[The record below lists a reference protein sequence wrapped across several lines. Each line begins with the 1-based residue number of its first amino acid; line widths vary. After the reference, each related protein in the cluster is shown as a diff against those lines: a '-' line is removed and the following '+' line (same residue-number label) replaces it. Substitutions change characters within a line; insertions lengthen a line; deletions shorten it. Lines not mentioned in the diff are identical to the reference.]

1 MDGVG
6 TTMAL
11 PQRRVVDALTRAL
24 HALMALSFG
33 LAYLTAEM
41 EGWRLLHVTMGY
53 SLGLLF
59 ALRLLWAAF
68 GPMRVGLKALRNR
81 VSAWPQVRA
90 MMARLEAGAL
100 LQQVLAGS
108 MLALLACVLPL
119 LVSGYAT
126 YFEYGGGWTED
137 IHESVGNLMLAFAGA
152 HVATVLVLHWRS
164 PNRPRPMWT
173 GLVPGR
179 GPNLVQHN
187 MAAAAWFVVLLVS
200 GFCLWQAHVFITDPQ
215 LQHQPQWLH
224 PIGGY
229 SEDSE
234 DSD

>member
-11 PQRRVVDALTRAL
+11 PQRRMVDALTRAL

-33 LAYLTAEM
+33 LAYLTAELD
-41 EGWRLLHVTMGY
+41 GWRLLHVTMGY

-59 ALRLLWAAF
+59 GIRWLWAAF

-81 VSAWPQVRA
+81 VLAWPQIRT
-90 MMARLEAGAL
+90 MMTRLEAGAL
-100 LQQVLAGS
+100 LQQLLAGS

-119 LVSGYAT
+119 LLSGYAT
-126 YFEYGGGWTED
+126 YFEYGGGWIDD

-152 HVATVLVLHWRS
+152 HVAAVLVLHWRS
-164 PNRPRPMWT
+164 PHRPRPMLT
-173 GLVPGR
+173 GLVSGR

-187 MAAAAWFVVLLVS
+187 MAAAAVLVFLLVS
-200 GFCLWQAHVFITDPQ
+200 GFWLWQAHVFITDPQ

-229 SEDSE
+229 SEDNE